1 MIHKLFDPLAR
12 RWHWVATTLRVQ
24 DRFNEVHGSYLAA
37 AVTLTSF
44 LSLFPLLLVT
54 VAVVGFVSEGA
65 SDLPGEIIGRLGLT
79 GDAATAVVAAI
90 HKAEESR
97 RVASAVGL
105 VGLMWAGLGVVAAL
119 QYALDTVWQV
129 PGRGLRD
136 KAFGL
141 AWLAG
146 SVVIFALSAALGVLL
161 NFLPPVLAPAAVVAG
176 IGVNIALWMWTLRVL
191 PNHAVPWRNL
201 IPGAVFGGVGLE
213 VLKVVGAVYVP
224 RVVASSSALYGTI
237 GVVFAVL
244 AWLLVFGRL
253 VVYASVLNVVRW
265 EEDHGTVS
273 VEIEMP
279 RLPGEVP
286 VSATRAGE
294 AQDADASQ
302 TA

>member
-1 MIHKLFDPLAR
+1 M
-12 RWHWVATTLRVQ
+12 ATALRVQ

-54 VAVVGFVSEGA
+54 VAIVGFVSEGA
-65 SDLPGEIIGRLGLT
+65 SNLPGEIIGRLGLT

-105 VGLMWAGLGVVAAL
+105 AGLMWAGLGVVAAL

-129 PGRGLRD
+129 PGRGMRD

-146 SVVIFALSAALGVLL
+146 SVVIFALSGALGVLL
-161 NFLPPVLAPAAVVAG
+161 NFLPPVLAPVAVVAG

-201 IPGAVFGGVGLE
+201 LPGALFGGIGLE
-213 VLKVVGAVYVP
+213 VLKIVGAVYVP
-224 RVVASSSALYGTI
+224 RAVASSSALYGTI

-273 VEIEMP
+273 VEIELP
-279 RLPGEVP
+279 KLPGEVP

-294 AQDADASQ
+294 AQDVAAEAARS
-302 TA
+302 

>member
-1 MIHKLFDPLAR
+1 M
-12 RWHWVATTLRVQ
+12 ATALRVQ

-54 VAVVGFVSEGA
+54 VAIIGFVSEGA
-65 SDLPGEIIGRLGLT
+65 TNLPGEIIGRLGLT
-79 GDAATAVVAAI
+79 GDAATAVVTAI

-105 VGLMWAGLGVVAAL
+105 AGLMWAGLGVVAAL

-129 PGRGLRD
+129 PGRGMRD

-146 SVVIFALSAALGVLL
+146 SVVIFALSGALGVLL
-161 NFLPPVLAPAAVVAG
+161 NFLPPVLAPVAVVAG

-191 PNHAVPWRNL
+191 PNHAVPWHNL
-201 IPGAVFGGVGLE
+201 LPGALFGGIGLE
-213 VLKVVGAVYVP
+213 VLKIVGAVYVP
-224 RVVASSSALYGTI
+224 RAVASSSALYGTI

-273 VEIEMP
+273 VEIELP
-279 RLPGEVP
+279 KLPGEVP

-294 AQDADASQ
+294 AQDVAAEAARS
-302 TA
+302 